1 MLSKYTSQHICYK
14 FVTYLYIFCNI
25 VRMKETD
32 EEQAFA
38 FWRRV
43 DKLRKGKG
51 TLQDLA
57 NVMEMKEQ
65 SLRVMRSRG
74 SMPRALAVK
83 ALAEYLGTSQSYLL
97 TGDEE
102 TAPEQ
107 GKDIPEV
114 EFVRRNPEAQVLIR
128 AVMNNPPL
136 LSALSLVIAG
146 TGSKIDT
153 HNAEKIG

>member
-1 MLSKYTSQHICYK
+1 
-14 FVTYLYIFCNI
+14 
-25 VRMKETD
+25 MKEND

-57 NVMEMKEQ
+57 DVMKMKEQ

-83 ALAEYLGTSQSYLL
+83 ALAEYLETSQSYLL
-97 TGDEE
+97 TGEE
-102 TAPEQ
+102 GAVPEQ
-107 GKDIPEV
+107 KRDIPEV
-114 EFVRRNPEAQVLIR
+114 EFVRHSSEAQVLIR
-128 AVMNNPPL
+128 AVMNNPAL
-136 LSALSLVIAG
+136 LSALSLVLTSARA
-146 TGSKIDT
+146 KITSD
-153 HNAEKIG
+153 NAEKIG